1 MTNLE
6 FNLPSQI
13 TELLNRLNA
22 YSYKAYIVGRC
33 VRELICGQSVVDFD
47 IITNAETERI
57 HAIFEIY
64 SVNTEN
70 ADKGEIIVTV
80 LGMPVLIAPYRKSIN
95 PDGTPVYTDDVL
107 DDLRRRDFSFNAI
120 AYNPREGFIDPFG
133 GIACLSGEVG
143 VVDAI
148 TDTEEETGREA
159 TGEITALQR
168 NPVSILQALGYYS
181 SGEFVISEQTREL
194 ILKHKDNVKNIT
206 ETDLRTELSW
216 VLHGKKAGT
225 VLEEYSEV
233 FIALIPEF
241 EPLKDFN
248 LKRPEHSYDALTHTF
263 KSVGYASPILIL
275 RYAMLFHALGMPDC
289 FSEDIKGRG
298 NFHGHAE
305 RSWLYAK
312 RILKRL
318 GFSEDQ
324 TQEMCFLI
332 RNQSLEIASDRRSL
346 KLKLREMPPERLK
359 LLLQFKYA
367 DLRAKSPEFE
377 GAAMLCKRQVDAIN
391 EIVAMKECY
400 TLQQLAVNR
409 YDLMQKGMVK
419 SDEQARAILEK
430 LLDMV
435 IDAPAFNTR
444 PRLMNAAEKL
454 LGNTKQI

>member
-1 MTNLE
+1 MKNPSRQPPAVSRATRRTPSDAVKNLRKHGSRI
-6 FNLPSQI
+6 LTKSISMAPAWS
-13 TELLNRLNA
+13 LV
-22 YSYKAYIVGRC
+22 KAAGVWK
-33 VRELICGQSVVDFD
+33 SF
-47 IITNAETERI
+47 AER
-57 HAIFEIY
+57 
-64 SVNTEN
+64 
-70 ADKGEIIVTV
+70 KRPIVTV
-80 LGMPVLIAPYRKSIN
+80 VN
-95 PDGTPVYTDDVL
+95 
-107 DDLRRRDFSFNAI
+107 SFTTQIPGHA
-120 AYNPREGFIDPFG
+120 
-133 GIACLSGEVG
+133 
-143 VVDAI
+143 
-148 TDTEEETGREA
+148 
-159 TGEITALQR
+159 
-168 NPVSILQALGYYS
+168 
-181 SGEFVISEQTREL
+181 
-194 ILKHKDNVKNIT
+194 H
-206 ETDLRTELSW
+206 LRT
-216 VLHGKKAGT
+216 
-225 VLEEYSEV
+225 LEDVAVRE
-233 FIALIPEF
+233 
-241 EPLKDFN
+241 
-248 LKRPEHSYDALTHTF
+248 
-263 KSVGYASPILIL
+263 
-275 RYAMLFHALGMPDC
+275 
-289 FSEDIKGRG
+289 
-298 NFHGHAE
+298 
-305 RSWLYAK
+305 
-312 RILKRL
+312 LKRL